1 LSRNDQPPQG
11 GFPDQVYQRLA
22 WLAERRPA
30 DPSVIEEAVA
40 ARRAAEAAALRKTR
54 RTAEDPP
61 VGDDSLWVPVGPAAV
76 LRGQPETEPRVSGRV
91 RALAVHP
98 DGRRVY
104 AGTANG
110 GVWYSD
116 DAGASWLPVAMF
128 ATKHSAETKAA
139 TGAAGA
145 EGLTVGALAVRFG
158 DAADGSGDD
167 VLVGTGEPVYIQG
180 VFGGVGVLHATGPV
194 PVVRA
199 NKLANP
205 WTREAGNLVGYG
217 CFRLARNPDRP
228 EQVVA
233 ATNGGLFLRTLPAAA
248 DSAWQPVTASP
259 FSAGDTRDSVRV
271 TDVAWVKPPGAAG
284 TRLWIALHDRRGGP
298 GDVGESGLW
307 VADVDAAGH
316 LGAFKRVALRGLGP
330 EARIGI
336 AAAAPPSR
344 LLYALSVTGEPGARK
359 PVLWRID
366 DASNPPTVKRVDR
379 VPAHLFGAP
388 PVDQHEYDLTVAVD
402 PTDANRVVLGGAALD
417 TGNWAAALFVCAVR
431 PGGPTG
437 FQLSF
442 TPRPA
447 GEEFT
452 DPFFRGWGVHADVHA
467 AVFARSSQPGGER
480 DLWIGCDG
488 GVFVSHRNGKA
499 NTFVACNTG
508 IGSLEVGFIAS
519 NPVSDVDVLGG
530 TQDNGT
536 IQRIGASVWKVAF
549 AGDGGG
555 LAYDPDPGRPDR
567 FVRQY
572 TNAVWNDQDGNLL
585 RFVFRPRDTEH
596 PPSAELAERL
606 ERAEREEH
614 EASSFYSDADAVLT
628 GGRTLLAIGTNR
640 VWVSDKWGADRSWVT
655 LPGGRDPKM
664 RDPTDTTTDLCVPA
678 EDGHISP
685 DSQVITLRWSRSRQ
699 HTSGPLRLLVLCKG
713 AVIVHH
719 VSYNPAHRPRL
730 TSRPPHRV
738 EQNLPAATWTDAF
751 WQDRDRGVHGSFYVT
766 TTGPS
771 DLAVP
776 DPPDTLWW
784 FDGTDSWFA
793 TGLRSAAG
801 GTKAPAYAVVVDP
814 DDNSIVYVG
823 TGAGVWRGRLDA
835 DSTWSWVVFSNGL
848 PEATVA
854 DLEIVKVDIK
864 VDAKV
869 ETVKLLRAGIQ
880 ALGVFEVDLT
890 GPAPPRTFLRVH
902 ELDSRRVAPAT
913 LTDPR
918 VFPRAK
924 LRWEASP
931 DIRPRMHPGA
941 PAPAPPANAE
951 QDLTDPVESAVD
963 RHRLWAFQTALRRID
978 PRRIDPMVRADGRW
992 SLDFELRLL
1001 ARRKA
1006 AGIPDPESPR
1016 VDRRVWTDVVTRA
1029 RCYATPWD
1037 DPAPTEA
1044 DLLELLVDRPA
1055 PARDKASLALTRGR
1069 AVVEVLVHHRHQVA
1083 VDAAEVRVVLLRH
1096 ALAASPDDGAALP
1109 VTFTANLAQALASG
1123 NPPTGGWGS
1132 LPDGWT
1138 VADPGTPLR
1147 SPALPVHPRTPRA
1160 VSFDVDFSAS
1170 PANSRWI
1177 LVAVAASNLDPA
1189 AFTGAKLRDLVLRS
1203 RCVAARTVRLV

>member
-1 LSRNDQPPQG
+1 MSRNDQPPQG
-11 GFPDQVYQRLA
+11 GSPDQVYQRLA

-30 DPSVIEEAVA
+30 DPFVIHEAIA
-40 ARRAAEAAALRKTR
+40 ARRAAEAAALAKKR

-98 DGRRVY
+98 DGQRVY

-116 DAGASWLPVAMF
+116 DAGVSWLPVAMF
-128 ATKHSAETKAA
+128 ATKHDAETKAA

-199 NKLANP
+199 HKLANP
-205 WTREAGNLVGYG
+205 WTREASNLVGYG

-248 DSAWQPVTASP
+248 DSAWECVSRAP
-259 FSAGDTRDSVRV
+259 FSDDDTGDSVRV

-284 TRLWIALHDRRGGP
+284 TRLWIALHDRRDRRG
-298 GDVGESGLW
+298 VGKSGLW
-307 VADVDAAGH
+307 VADVDAEGH
-316 LGAFKRVALRGLGP
+316 IGAFKGVALRDLGR
-330 EARIGI
+330 EARIGL
-336 AAAAPPSR
+336 AAAALPSR
-344 LLYALSVTGEPGARK
+344 LLYALSVTGQPRTRNRK
-359 PVLWRID
+359 PVVWRID
-366 DASNPPTVKRVDR
+366 DASSPPTVKRVDR
-379 VPAHLFGAP
+379 VPPHLFGKP
-388 PVDQHEYDLTVAVD
+388 EVDQHEYDLTIAVD

-431 PGGPTG
+431 AGGPTG

-447 GEEFT
+447 GKEFT

-467 AVFARSSQPGGER
+467 AVFARSSQPSGER

-488 GVFVSHRNGKA
+488 GVFVSHRNGHA
-499 NTFVACNTG
+499 NTFVARNTG
-508 IGSLEVGFIAS
+508 IASLEVGFIAS
-519 NPVSDVDVLGG
+519 NPVSDVDMLAG

-536 IQRIGASVWKVAF
+536 IQRIGVGVWKAAF
-549 AGDGGG
+549 VGDGGG
-555 LAYDPDPGRPDR
+555 LAYDPDPRRPDR
-567 FVRQY
+567 FVRQHIN
-572 TNAVWNDQDGNLL
+572 TVWNDQDRNLL
-585 RFVFRPRDTEH
+585 GFVARSGD
-596 PPSAELAERL
+596 PSEQAED
-606 ERAEREEH
+606 
-614 EASSFYSDADAVLT
+614 EAASFYSDADAVVS
-628 GGRTLLAIGTNR
+628 GERTLLAIGSTR
-640 VWVSDKWGADRSWVT
+640 VWVSHDWGADGSWVT
-655 LPGGRDPKM
+655 LPSCRDP
-664 RDPTDTTTDLCVPA
+664 RVNPHDSTTDLCVPGDA
-678 EDGHISP
+678 GPGGGS
-685 DSQVITLRWSRSRQ
+685 SVITLRWSPWPR
-699 HTSGPLRLLVLCKG
+699 HTDGPLRLLVLCRK
-713 AVIVHH
+713 AVIVHD
-719 VSYNPAHRPRL
+719 VVFDPAHRRL
-730 TSRPPHRV
+730 RSRDVDRV
-738 EQNLPAATWTDAF
+738 ERQLPAATWTDAF
-751 WQDRDRGVHGSFYVT
+751 WHDRSRGAHGSFYVT
-766 TTGPS
+766 TAGPS
-771 DLAVP
+771 DPAVQN
-776 DPPDTLWW
+776 PPDTLWW
-784 FDGTDSWFA
+784 FDGKDTWFP
-793 TGLRSAAG
+793 TGLRSSPG

-835 DSTWSWVVFSNGL
+835 DSRTWSWVVFSNGL

-854 DLEIVKVDIK
+854 DLEIVKVG
-864 VDAKV
+864 A
-869 ETVKLLRAGIQ
+869 VKLLRAGVQ
-880 ALGVFEVDLT
+880 ALGVFEVDLK
-890 GPAPPRTFLRVH
+890 GPTPPRTFLRVH

-918 VFPRAK
+918 VFPAAK

-941 PAPAPPANAE
+941 PMPAPPANAE
-951 QDLTDPVESAVD
+951 QDLTDAVESAFD
-963 RHRLWAFQTALRRID
+963 RHRLWAFQTALHRL
-978 PRRIDPMVRADGRW
+978 DPMVKADGRW
-992 SLDFELRLL
+992 SLDFETRLL

-1006 AGIPDPESPR
+1006 AGVPNPESPR
-1016 VDRRVWTDVVTRA
+1016 VDRPIWRDVVTRA

-1044 DLLELLVDRPA
+1044 DLLELVIDRP
-1055 PARDKASLALTRGR
+1055 PPTGDKASLALTRGR

-1096 ALAASPDDGAALP
+1096 ALAASPDNGAALP
-1109 VTFTANLAQALASG
+1109 VAFTAKLAQALASG
-1123 NPPTGGWGS
+1123 GPPSGGWGS
-1132 LPDGWT
+1132 LPGGWT
-1138 VADPGTPLR
+1138 VADAARPLR
-1147 SPALPVHPRTPRA
+1147 SPGRPVHPRTPRA
-1160 VSFDVDFSAS
+1160 VNFDVDFGAS

-1177 LVAVAASNLDPA
+1177 LVAVAASTLDPA
-1189 AFTGAKLRDLVLRS
+1189 AFTGATLRDLVLRT
-1203 RCVAARTVRLV
+1203 RCVAARTVHLV